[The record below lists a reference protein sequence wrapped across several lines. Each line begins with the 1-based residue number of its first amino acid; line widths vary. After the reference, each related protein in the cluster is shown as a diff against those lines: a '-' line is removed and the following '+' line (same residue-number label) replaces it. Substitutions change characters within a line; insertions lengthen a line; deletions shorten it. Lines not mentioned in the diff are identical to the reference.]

1 MLQIDVDNKNRKTQF
16 NLKQSGANNEFVKNR
31 KTINK
36 QYLHVTKLISKNR
49 RTN

>member
-1 MLQIDVDNKNRKTQF
+1 MLEIDVNSENKKTQF

-31 KTINK
+31 KIINK